1 MEIRI
6 IPVVAVT
13 VSLAVVVLAVRAGKA
28 KAASIYLDAPNATSS
43 TTKFDAK
50 EVANTL
56 HVAMNKYGTDEDIIM
71 QVLGEVN
78 ESQFAS
84 VVLAFG
90 SKRYNTWTG
99 DEYGLFKYT
108 LKEWLANE
116 LTSSSYLTLKSK
128 FKKYL

>member
-6 IPVVAVT
+6 IPI
-13 VSLAVVVLAVRAGKA
+13 VSVIVGLGAVVLAVTSGNSK
-28 KAASIYLDAPNATSS
+28 KASIYLDAPNAPT

-50 EVANTL
+50 EVAETL

-71 QVLGEVN
+71 QVLGEVS
-78 ESQFAS
+78 ESQFPS

-90 SKRYNTWTG
+90 NRRYNSWTG
-99 DEYGLFKYT
+99 DDWGVIKHPLKY
-108 LKEWLANE
+108 WLVNE
-116 LTSSSYLTLKSK
+116 LTSGSYLTLKSK

>member
-13 VSLAVVVLAVRAGKA
+13 VSLAVVALAITAGKA

-50 EVANTL
+50 EVADTL

-71 QVLGEVN
+71 QVLGEV
-78 ESQFAS
+78 
-84 VVLAFG
+84 LAFG
-90 SKRYNTWTG
+90 NRRYNSWTG
-99 DEYGLFKYT
+99 DDWGFATHPLKY
-108 LKEWLANE
+108 WLENE
-116 LTSSSYLTLKSK
+116 LSTSSYLTLKSK

>member
-6 IPVVAVT
+6 IPVVSVIIGLGGIALAITAVN
-13 VSLAVVVLAVRAGKA
+13 SK
-28 KAASIYLDAPNATSS
+28 KASIYLDSPNAPTG
-43 TTKFDAK
+43 TKFDAK
-50 EVANTL
+50 EVAETL

-71 QVLGEVN
+71 QVLGEVS

-90 SKRYNTWTG
+90 NKRYNSWTG
-99 DEYGLFKYT
+99 DDWGISKHPLKY
-108 LKEWLANE
+108 WLANE

>member
-6 IPVVAVT
+6 IPVVSVIVAIGAVALV
-13 VSLAVVVLAVRAGKA
+13 VSSRNA
-28 KAASIYLDAPNATSS
+28 KKASIYLDAPNAPT

-50 EVANTL
+50 EVAETL

-71 QVLGEVN
+71 QVLGEVT

-90 SKRYNTWTG
+90 SRRYNTWTG
-99 DEYGLFKYT
+99 DEYGLYKYP
-108 LKEWLANE
+108 LKTWLVSE
-116 LTSSSYLTLKSK
+116 LTSGSYLTLKSK
-128 FKKYL
+128 FRKYL